1 MEVGANCLPEARY
14 KNKYFREAWR
24 FLRFLMN
31 ILMVW
36 IDLRR
41 PVFMACTLR
50 LAEIGVVTRVSQSV
64 SSTFPWKLHFYF
76 LLALKNV
83 QNVQ

>member
-36 IDLRR
+36 IPLFPYPCFLYNKSDKGQN
-41 PVFMACTLR
+41 PVT
-50 LAEIGVVTRVSQSV
+50 IIIQ
-64 SSTFPWKLHFYF
+64 
-76 LLALKNV
+76 
-83 QNVQ
+83 